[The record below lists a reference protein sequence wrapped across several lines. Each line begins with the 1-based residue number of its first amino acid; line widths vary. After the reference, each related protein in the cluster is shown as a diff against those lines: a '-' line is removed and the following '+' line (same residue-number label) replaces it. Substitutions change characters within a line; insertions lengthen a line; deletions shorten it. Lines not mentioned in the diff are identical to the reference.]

1 MAEQEAKD
9 WISYMTGQP
18 FPEGSFASALK
29 DGSLL
34 CDVMNNMVPNSIK
47 INKSTMAFK
56 QMENISAFLEH
67 CGRNGVPKNDLF
79 QTIDL
84 FEEQNIN
91 QVILSIHAISR
102 TFNAKGLCPVIGPK
116 LAESAPR
123 NFSAEVMNQG
133 QTVIGSQMGFTG
145 GANQSGQS
153 FGQRRNI
160 MN

>member
-9 WISYMTGQP
+9 WISYMTGKP
-18 FPEGSFASALK
+18 FPGGSFASALK
-29 DGSLL
+29 DGVVL
-34 CDVMNNMVPNSIK
+34 CEVLNNMIPNSVK
-47 INKSTMAFK
+47 VNKSTMAFK
-56 QMENISAFLEH
+56 QMENISGFLEV
-67 CGRNGVPKNDLF
+67 CVKSGVPKNDLF

-123 NFSAEVMNQG
+123 NFTPEVLNAG
-133 QTVIGSQMGFTG
+133 QTVIGSQMGYTG
-145 GANQSGQS
+145 GANQSGQN

-160 MN
+160 MH